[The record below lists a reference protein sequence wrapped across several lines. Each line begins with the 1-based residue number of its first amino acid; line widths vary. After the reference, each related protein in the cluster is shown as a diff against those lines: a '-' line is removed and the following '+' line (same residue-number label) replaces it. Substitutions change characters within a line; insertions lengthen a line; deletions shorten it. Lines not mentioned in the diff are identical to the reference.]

1 MDPSD
6 DAASPFLIVLGRDM
20 SIKLQLER
28 ALIFVPV
35 GSMTKAL
42 RPEQDAGTRAASGL
56 YGNVAQPF
64 RHANRG
70 LLHRPFTFLG
80 LAFAGVKR
88 HVIVSG
94 S

>member
-1 MDPSD
+1 MN
-6 DAASPFLIVLGRDM
+6 AASPFLIVLGRDM

-35 GSMTKAL
+35 GPMTRAL
-42 RPEQDAGTRAASGL
+42 RPKDDAGTSRASGL

-70 LLHRPFTFLG
+70 LLHRPFAFLG
-80 LAFAGVKR
+80 RAFASLKR